1 VSPVGQGPLSRL
13 LHGHRTRLIGLAV
26 MALIGGLAE
35 SVVLVVI
42 VEAAVALSAHTL
54 GSFQAGP
61 VQLVRVS
68 VTTLLVVALVATVLR
83 LGAALGVAWV
93 GARLTA
99 DVQKEMRVAMFD
111 AYIDADWASQSRERE
126 GGLQQMIGLEIDRSA
141 GAVLMLATGLAAA
154 CSLLVL
160 TGAALM
166 VNPPGAIGLI
176 AAVGGLFV
184 LLRPLSS
191 RIRRHA
197 SARSTEE
204 LGVAESLNELVR
216 TSEEIRVHGV
226 SDEEKRRLA
235 LETTRVSDWVAR
247 IQFSSLSVSNLY
259 QGAALGLVVTAL
271 FVVNGLGAANVAGAG
286 AIVLILLRAFAYS
299 QQVQQAHQQVGE
311 RSASVV
317 SVDERLASYRA
328 SAAQPG
334 SLPLASVEALEFRN
348 VSYWYR
354 PGRAAISD
362 VSFSVARGEVIGVV
376 GPSGAGKS
384 TLVQLLLRLRAPGQ
398 GSYLV
403 NGRDA
408 VDYTNRDWARNVSFL
423 PQQPKLIA
431 GTVAENI
438 RFFRDVTFDQIES
451 AARMANLNADIMA
464 WPQGYATVVG
474 QRADALSGGQ
484 AQRLCLARA
493 LVTAPAMLVLD
504 EPTSALD
511 AISEHAVQEALGAV
525 RGQTTIFIVAHR
537 LSTLSICDRILVL
550 NDGRLEAIDTRE
562 CLANEGGFYQE
573 ALRLSGLA

>member
-1 VSPVGQGPLSRL
+1 MVGKGPLPRL
-13 LHGHRTRLIGLAV
+13 LRGHRAQLAALAV

-42 VEAAVALSAHTL
+42 VEAAVALSAHTP

-61 VQLVRVS
+61 VHLASVS
-68 VTTLLVVALVATVLR
+68 VTTLLVVALVATIVR
-83 LGAALGVAWV
+83 LAAALGVAWV

-99 DVQKEMRVAMFD
+99 DVQREMRVAMFD
-111 AYIDADWASQSRERE
+111 AYIDADWPAQSRERE

-154 CSLLVL
+154 CSLCVL
-160 TGAALM
+160 TGAALL
-166 VNPPGAIGLI
+166 VNPPGALGLI
-176 AAVGGLFV
+176 IAVAGLFV
-184 LLRPLSS
+184 LLRPMSR

-197 SARSTEE
+197 SARSAEE

-226 SDEEKRRLA
+226 SEEEKRRLA
-235 LETTRVSDWVAR
+235 METARVSDWVAR
-247 IQFSSLSVSNLY
+247 IQFASLSISNLY
-259 QGAALGLVVTAL
+259 QGAALGLVVVAL
-271 FVVNGLGAANVAGAG
+271 FVVNGLGASSVAGAG

-299 QQVQQAHQQVGE
+299 QQVQQAHQQIGE
-311 RSASVV
+311 RMASVV
-317 SVDERLASYRA
+317 SVDDRLGLYHVNKAPA
-328 SAAQPG
+328 GTVALG
-334 SLPLASVEALEFRN
+334 SVEVLEFRD

-354 PGRAAISD
+354 PGKAALGD
-362 VSFSVARGEVIGVV
+362 VSFNVERGEVIGVV

-384 TLVQLLLRLRAPGQ
+384 TLVQLLLRLRAPVEGN
-398 GSYLV
+398 YLV

-408 VDYTNRDWARNVSFL
+408 AQYTNRDWARNVSFL

-438 RFFRDVTFDQIES
+438 RFFRDVTSDQIGR
-451 AARMANLNADIMA
+451 AARMANLHDEIIS

-493 LVTAPAMLVLD
+493 LVTNPALLVLD

-511 AISEHAVQEALGAV
+511 AISEHSVQQALGAV
-525 RGQTTIFIVAHR
+525 RGQTTIFIIAHR

-550 NDGRLEAIDTRE
+550 KDGRLEAIGTRQR
-562 CLANEGGFYQE
+562 LADEGGFYQE